1 MLTEQRP
8 QTGADFQ
15 RLDLATVRQGLET
28 LRESGL
34 AHHGTLSADQS
45 YWFDRYLTAWDFYRD
60 SQPEG
65 YQLQVESLISA
76 IFGYT
81 LGDPA

>member
-8 QTGADFQ
+8 QTGVDFQ
-15 RLDLATVRQGLET
+15 RLDLPTVRQGLET
-28 LRESGL
+28 LRDAGL
-34 AHHGTLSADQS
+34 AHHCTLTTDQS

-81 LGDPA
+81 LGEQA